1 MALKSDAFSAPRA
14 QTRRPF
20 DFEYSLDMIASRSD
34 NPEFVG
40 RECDQEIA
48 GAVFGRVMAARIAKP
63 TNPRGPG
70 GIEVAAH
77 GAGRN
82 VIIFPPASPL
92 PPPSP
97 PFFLLCFAILPKP
110 QPRAPCPK
118 SRRRPARNSEGSAPE
133 KNAAAE
139 SMPESMPE
147 MMPEL
152 MPESMPELILRGP
165 GRMR

>member
-20 DFEYSLDMIASRSD
+20 DFEYTLDMIASRSD

-40 RECDQEIA
+40 RECDQQIA

-63 TNPRGPG
+63 TNLRGPG

-82 VIIFPPASPL
+82 VISFPPVSPL
-92 PPPSP
+92 LLLPHMFPPLRLHP
-97 PFFLLCFAILPKP
+97 PQTAAPRTLP
-110 QPRAPCPK
+110 
-118 SRRRPARNSEGSAPE
+118 E
-133 KNAAAE
+133 
-139 SMPESMPE
+139 
-147 MMPEL
+147 
-152 MPESMPELILRGP
+152 I
-165 GRMR
+165 